1 MKRNLWALMV
11 MAWVMTAA
19 TAAAADRWVHVRVI
33 ENGEDGEHVRINIP
47 LSLAEKVL
55 PTIKADKLRD
65 GKIKVDDLTTDK
77 VDLRALLAAVR
88 DAQDNEYVTVDSRHE
103 SIRVAKSGG
112 FMLIK
117 VQEAQGENGKAS
129 HAAGQ
134 KHSSNVD
141 IKIPFPVVE
150 ALLSG
155 GKDEIDI
162 LAALHALGNYQSI
175 DLVTVNDADSTVRIW
190 VDSRNV
196 AD

>member
-1 MKRNLWALMV
+1 MKRNLWALV
-11 MAWVMTAA
+11 VLTWVMTAGL
-19 TAAAADRWVHVRVI
+19 AAAADRWVHVRVV
-33 ENGEDGEHVRINIP
+33 ENGEDGERVRINIP

-65 GKIKVDDLTTDK
+65 GKIKVDELTTDQ
-77 VDLRALLAAVR
+77 VDLRALLEAVR

-103 SIRVAKSGG
+103 TIRVAKSGG
-112 FMLIK
+112 FMLVK
-117 VQEAQGENGKAS
+117 VQEAQGESGKGS

-134 KHSSNVD
+134 KNSSNVD

-155 GKDEIDI
+155 EKDEINV
-162 LAALHALGNYQSI
+162 LAGLRALGNYQNI

-190 VDSRNV
+190 VDSSNV